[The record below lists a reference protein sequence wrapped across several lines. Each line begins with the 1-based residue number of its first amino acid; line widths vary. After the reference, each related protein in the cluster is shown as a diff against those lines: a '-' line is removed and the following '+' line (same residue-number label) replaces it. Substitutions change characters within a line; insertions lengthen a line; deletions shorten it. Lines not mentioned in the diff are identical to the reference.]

1 MASLES
7 LERTLSRWQRHDLH
21 VLVEHKPPSELVSPV
36 DLVRTDGLGREYIA
50 CPAGQAPHS
59 ELQLTDEEKAA
70 LIRPSPSLPKGHM
83 TPVGFGF
90 SPEHVVRG
98 DYPNGD

>member
-36 DLVRTDGLGREYIA
+36 DLVRTDGLGRGTSRV
-50 CPAGQAPHS
+50 PQVR
-59 ELQLTDEEKAA
+59 
-70 LIRPSPSLPKGHM
+70 RPTPSC
-83 TPVGFGF
+83 
-90 SPEHVVRG
+90 S
-98 DYPNGD
+98 